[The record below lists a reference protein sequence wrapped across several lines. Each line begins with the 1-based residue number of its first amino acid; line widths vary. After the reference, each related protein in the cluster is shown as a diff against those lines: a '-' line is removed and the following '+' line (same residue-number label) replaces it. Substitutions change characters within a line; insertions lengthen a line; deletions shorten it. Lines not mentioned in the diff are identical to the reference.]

1 MKPKIFKMDESILE
15 LKLELESEL
24 VRNDSMKVL
33 NEFEES
39 EDLSRLE
46 NYS

>member
-24 VRNDSMKVL
+24 VRNDSMTVL